1 MNTTTPITDGGSA
14 ESRSRDDESA
24 SDQLRR
30 VRAAALALLGKA
42 ETAANAT
49 DMATAV
55 EKAAAALK
63 LATEIETAD
72 AAFAKVNEEVVSLK
86 RANKLAPKRERSE
99 RIRDYVAALAPLI
112 AVITLAATLFAQSWQ
127 FLRSERSKRE
137 DALNARWQDAVK
149 MISTSGALS
158 PAIVSLQPF
167 LRSPEYAAQAREVAI
182 NLLTNTSDQTFFT
195 TLFGPAFAPISWN
208 NVDGVIRLDRA
219 LAARASPL
227 IAKSWDG
234 KTNDMSRLSA
244 DEIASYN
251 YIEAV
256 IPTITAQIGNVLKTP
271 RPPGTQVDLSA
282 TFLKNGDWQ
291 GVNLDSV
298 NFESANLSWIN
309 VRNVDLTNVTKFTA
323 AGFYGTAWW
332 EAKAINSSLL
342 AYLTASYPY
351 SKANYPFAP
360 GQEPSGLRSD
370 AFNQEAYDAAIARLT
385 SQLK

>member
-1 MNTTTPITDGGSA
+1 
-14 ESRSRDDESA
+14 
-24 SDQLRR
+24 
-30 VRAAALALLGKA
+30 
-42 ETAANAT
+42 
-49 DMATAV
+49 
-55 EKAAAALK
+55 
-63 LATEIETAD
+63 
-72 AAFAKVNEEVVSLK
+72 
-86 RANKLAPKRERSE
+86 
-99 RIRDYVAALAPLI
+99 
-112 AVITLAATLFAQSWQ
+112 
-127 FLRSERSKRE
+127 
-137 DALNARWQDAVK
+137 

-182 NLLTNTSDQTFFT
+182 NLLTNTSDQSFFT

-208 NVDGVIRLDRA
+208 NVDDVIRLDRA

-234 KTNDMSRLSA
+234 KTNDMSRLST
-244 DEIASYN
+244 DETASYN